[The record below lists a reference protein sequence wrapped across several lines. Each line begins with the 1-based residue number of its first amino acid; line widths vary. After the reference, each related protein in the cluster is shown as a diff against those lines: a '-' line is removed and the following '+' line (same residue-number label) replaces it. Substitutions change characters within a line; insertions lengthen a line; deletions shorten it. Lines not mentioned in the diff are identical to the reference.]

1 MRLYVHSI
9 WGLTMEQKELEIYQD
24 MVKQKYK
31 HFNLWRILAITFM
44 ILTVVFAIL
53 YFASGSIVT
62 TEENITNNNDVEIYN
77 EAYSYGTNNVTV
89 NN

>member
-1 MRLYVHSI
+1 
-9 WGLTMEQKELEIYQD
+9 MEQNELEIYQK
-24 MVKQKYK
+24 MVRQKYK

-62 TEENITNNNDVEIYN
+62 TETNNDVDIVN
-77 EAYSYGTNNVTV
+77 EAYSYGNSNVTI

>member
-1 MRLYVHSI
+1 
-9 WGLTMEQKELEIYQD
+9 MEQNELEIYQK
-24 MVKQKYK
+24 MVREKYK

-44 ILTVVFAIL
+44 ILAVVFAVL

-62 TEENITNNNDVEIYN
+62 TETNNNNDVEIYN